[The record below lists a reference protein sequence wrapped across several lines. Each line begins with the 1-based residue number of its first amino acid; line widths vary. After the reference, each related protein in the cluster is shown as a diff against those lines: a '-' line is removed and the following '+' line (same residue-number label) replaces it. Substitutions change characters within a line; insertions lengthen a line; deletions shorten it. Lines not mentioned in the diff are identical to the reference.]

1 MISTVLLIAGM
12 AAVTYP
18 VRVGLWLGKGHI
30 PHRLKQALAYVP
42 TAVLTAVVVPTVL
55 FQHDHLA
62 LDWRNAQL
70 VGAIVTGLIVWRTR
84 HLLWGICG
92 GLVVFGLW
100 QWLF

>member
-1 MISTVLLIAGM
+1 MMSTLLLILGM

-18 VRVGLWLGKGHI
+18 VRVSTWLGKGHI

-42 TAVLTAVVVPTVL
+42 TAVLTAIVVPTVL
-55 FQHDHLA
+55 IQHDHLS

-84 HLLWGICG
+84 HLLWGIGG